1 MVFIETHMN
10 PVVQFSHEGETHW
23 WCDVRGIPIFCV
35 NLYFFIT
42 NLFSKGEQLALYWGG
57 GGQTVKWQNYH

>member
-42 NLFSKGEQLALYWGG
+42 NLFSKGEQLALYWWGG
-57 GGQTVKWQNYH
+57 TDR